1 MPVSETTRIAYEN
14 YLSAMKADA
23 VKEKENQA
31 RGLLRIAGKQEPTAK
46 PEFVYGQSI
55 YIVEDL
61 HVSELLVIGYSA
73 DRVYAIRLNGV
84 RTSVSK
90 SEVIWVNESA
100 AHEALERKKQQTID
114 KNNNT
119 VV

>member
-1 MPVSETTRIAYEN
+1 MSVPIMTQTAYNN
-14 YLSAMKADA
+14 YISAMN
-23 VKEKENQA
+23 VGRKEENPT
-31 RGLLRIAGKQEPTAK
+31 RKYLRIAGKQEEAK
-46 PEFVYGQSI
+46 KYEYEYGQSI